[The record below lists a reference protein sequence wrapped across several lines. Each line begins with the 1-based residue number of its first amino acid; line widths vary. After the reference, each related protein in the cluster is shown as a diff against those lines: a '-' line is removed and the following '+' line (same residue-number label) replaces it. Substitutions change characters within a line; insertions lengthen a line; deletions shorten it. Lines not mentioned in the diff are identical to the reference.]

1 MTALLGNHLWQS
13 TLVVAAVAGFL
24 TLALRRNR
32 PEVRY
37 ALWLAASLKFLVPFV
52 LLLALG
58 AQFGWRSH
66 TPATPSQVALVLES
80 VDTMTQPFSTV
91 TKGGGGSFPG
101 PWIMTRVGSI
111 VLAAIWFCGC
121 AAILANWLG
130 RWRRVAAA
138 VRAASPVE
146 HGRDLDA
153 LRRLEAIAGITRP
166 IPLVSSNIAIEPGVF
181 GIVTPVL
188 LWPHSIAEHLDE
200 GQVEAILAHELCH
213 VRRRDNL
220 AAAAH
225 MFVEAVF
232 WFHPLVWWLGTRL
245 VDERERACD
254 AEVVRM
260 GSEPQ
265 VYAESILKIC
275 QFYVESPLV
284 CVAGVTGS
292 SLKKRI
298 EQIMRNDPGR
308 KLNAFKKLLLATAGV
323 AAIAGPVAIG
333 VLNTPR
339 LRAQS
344 SAEALGPP
352 FATTSVKAN
361 TSDDPQ
367 FYQPTWTPDG
377 TLT

>member
-1 MTALLGNHLWQS
+1 
-13 TLVVAAVAGFL
+13 
-24 TLALRRNR
+24 
-32 PEVRY
+32 
-37 ALWLAASLKFLVPFV
+37 
-52 LLLALG
+52 
-58 AQFGWRSH
+58 
-66 TPATPSQVALVLES
+66 
-80 VDTMTQPFSTV
+80 
-91 TKGGGGSFPG
+91 
-101 PWIMTRVGSI
+101 
-111 VLAAIWFCGC
+111 
-121 AAILANWLG
+121 
-130 RWRRVAAA
+130 
-138 VRAASPVE
+138 
-146 HGRDLDA
+146 
-153 LRRLEAIAGITRP
+153 
-166 IPLVSSNIAIEPGVF
+166 
-181 GIVTPVL
+181 VTPVL

-275 QFYVESPLV
+275 QFYVQSPLV

-377 TLT
+377 TLTWKNIRLRNVILNSYQGVEPSRLSGGPDWLRTDRFDIEAKADGDYRKRTANPLGLVPTESAFVIEETGPLRHHGMGLPSRNHPPVGPSAGRRAAQSTDAAPCSTDRGAPCPPISVRTHPGSTEFTRTSGSSRANSRASALRAALLAPYPSGASSERRSTSSTLRVEARSRRATASG